1 MAEKRSDVVA
11 KNPGKKVTEITSL
24 LGEAWSKLN
33 EKQKLPYEMKNSED
47 KVRYQ
52 EELDQLMSKGFFI
65 NQDGVK
71 STDIAVKKKRKAA
84 APVEDLEKS
93 VKRSNKRAKTELEF

>member
-1 MAEKRSDVVA
+1 
-11 KNPGKKVTEITSL
+11 
-24 LGEAWSKLN
+24 
-33 EKQKLPYEMKNSED
+33 
-47 KVRYQ
+47 
-52 EELDQLMSKGFFI
+52 MSKGFFI